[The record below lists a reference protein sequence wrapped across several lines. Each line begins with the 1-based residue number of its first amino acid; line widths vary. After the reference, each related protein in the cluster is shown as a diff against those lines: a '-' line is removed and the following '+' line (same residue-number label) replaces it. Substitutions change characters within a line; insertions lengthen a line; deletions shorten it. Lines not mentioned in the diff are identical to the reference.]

1 MRFIA
6 FLLLSAAFGL
16 SASASDTT
24 ITYQGQLEDNGTPH
38 DGTVNLDFRLF
49 DDADAGQK
57 IGNTE
62 EFLGHP
68 VVDGLF
74 RVDLDFGPGA
84 FDGGERWL
92 EIRIDGTPLDERQ
105 RVASTP
111 VAQFALD
118 APDVLTE
125 LSCNAGEAP
134 KWNGTD
140 WQCAPD
146 DFEPSVW
153 SLDGS
158 VAVFSGNAVT
168 DGDHEVSGQL
178 NVGDSL
184 TFGDQT
190 PQRTAGPV
198 AKAFI
203 EEDTTIANAVNVDS
217 VTWNATAQRYEITIS
232 GQSYYFNEYVTSV
245 TIADLDARHSRT
257 GSGNGDLF
265 VYLYDDAGN
274 LVQGNFQLVTYKL
287 PNGTVEN

>member
-6 FLLLSAAFGL
+6 FLLLSATFGL
-16 SASASDTT
+16 PASASDDT
-24 ITYQGQLEDNGTPH
+24 ITYQGQLEAGGTPY
-38 DGTVNLDFRLF
+38 DGHVNLDFRLF
-49 DDADAGQK
+49 DDADVGQQ
-57 IGNTE
+57 IGAAE

-68 VVDGLF
+68 VIDGLF
-74 RVDLDFGPGA
+74 QVDLDFGSGA

-92 EIRIDGTPLDERQ
+92 EIRVDGTPLDERQ
-105 RVASTP
+105 RVASAP

-125 LSCNAGEAP
+125 LSCSTGEVP
-134 KWNGTD
+134 EWNGTS

-168 DGDHEVSGQL
+168 DGDHEVSGEL
-178 NVGDSL
+178 NVGGNL

-190 PQRTAGPV
+190 PQRTAGPI

-203 EEDTTIANAVNVDS
+203 EEDATIANSVNVDS
-217 VTWNATAQRYEITIS
+217 VTWNASAERYEISLS
-232 GQSYYFNEYVTSV
+232 GESYYYNEYVTSV
-245 TIADLDARHSRT
+245 TIADLDARHSRA

-265 VYLYDDAGN
+265 VYLYDDADN
-274 LVQGNFQLVTYKL
+274 LVQGNFQFVTHKL
-287 PNGTVEN
+287 PNGSVEN